1 MIYTLALNCGEKA
14 VRSLLIR
21 DNISIISNSLS
32 SMTQAIPKLVTFE
45 EFVDWLPEN
54 RRVRYE
60 LHKGQIVEMAQPVG
74 EHEEVKGF
82 LCIEIAVEIQ
92 RLGLPYFMPNQAIV
106 RPPEKDSGYV
116 PDVLVLN
123 RANLASEKLWK
134 KQSIVSLSASIPL
147 AIEVVSTNW
156 RDDYYL
162 KYADYEEMGIPEYW
176 IVDYVALG
184 GRNFIGNPKQPTI
197 SVCNLVDGEYQISK
211 FRDSDRI
218 ISQTFPEL
226 NLTLNQI
233 FQAGVV

>member
-1 MIYTLALNCGEKA
+1 
-14 VRSLLIR
+14 
-21 DNISIISNSLS
+21 
-32 SMTQAIPKLVTFE
+32 MTQAIPKLVTFE
-45 EFVDWLPEN
+45 EFIDRLPEN
-54 RRVRYE
+54 TGVRYE
-60 LHKGQIVEMAQPVG
+60 LHNGSIVEMAQPVG
-74 EHEEVKGF
+74 DHEEVKGF
-82 LCIEIAVEIQ
+82 LTIKLSASID
-92 RLGLPYFMPNQAIV
+92 RLNLPYIVPNQVIV
-106 RPPEKDSGYV
+106 RPLEKDSGYF

-123 RANLASEKLWK
+123 RTNLANEPLWK
-134 KQSIVSLSASIPL
+134 KQSTLSLGASIPL

-176 IVDYVALG
+176 IVDYAALG

-226 NLTLNQI
+226 HLTPNQI
-233 FQAGVV
+233 FQAGLISS

>member
-1 MIYTLALNCGEKA
+1 
-14 VRSLLIR
+14 
-21 DNISIISNSLS
+21 
-32 SMTQAIPKLVTFE
+32 MTQAIPKLVTFE

-60 LHKGQIVEMAQPVG
+60 LHKGEIVEMAQPVG

-82 LCIEIAVEIQ
+82 LGIEIPFEIK
-92 RLGLPYFMPNQAIV
+92 RLGLPYFMPNQVIV
-106 RPPEKDSGYV
+106 RPPEKDSGYF

-123 RANLASEKLWK
+123 RANLANEKLWK
-134 KQSIVSLSASIPL
+134 KQSIVSLGASIPL

-156 RDDYYL
+156 RDDYYI

-176 IVDYVALG
+176 IVDYAALG

-197 SVCNLVDGEYQISK
+197 FVCNLIDGEYQISK

-218 ISQTFPEL
+218 VSQTFPEL
-226 NLTLNQI
+226 NLTPNQI

>member
-1 MIYTLALNCGEKA
+1 
-14 VRSLLIR
+14 
-21 DNISIISNSLS
+21 
-32 SMTQAIPKLVTFE
+32 MTQAIPKLVTFE

-60 LHKGQIVEMAQPVG
+60 LHKGEIVEIAQPVG
-74 EHEEVKGF
+74 EHEEVKSF
-82 LCIEIAVEIQ
+82 LCVEIPVEIK
-92 RLGLPYFMPNQAIV
+92 RLGLPYGIPNQVIV
-106 RPPEKDSGYV
+106 RPPEKDSGYF

-123 RANLASEKLWK
+123 RANLENEPLWK
-134 KQSIVSLSASIPL
+134 KKSTVSLGASIPL

-176 IVDYVALG
+176 IVDYAALG

-197 SVCNLVDGEYQISK
+197 TVCNLVDGEYQISK
-211 FRDSDRI
+211 FRDNAII

-226 NLTLNQI
+226 NLTPNQI
-233 FQAGVV
+233 FQAAVI

>member
-1 MIYTLALNCGEKA
+1 
-14 VRSLLIR
+14 
-21 DNISIISNSLS
+21 
-32 SMTQAIPKLVTFE
+32 MTQAIPKLVTFE
-45 EFVDWLPEN
+45 EFVDWLPEI

-60 LHKGQIVEMAQPVG
+60 LHQGEIVEMAQPVG

-82 LCIEIAVEIQ
+82 LGIEISVEIK
-92 RLGLPYFMPNQAIV
+92 RLKLPYFMPNQAIV
-106 RPPEKDSGYV
+106 RPFEKDSGYF

-123 RANLASEKLWK
+123 RANLENEKLWK
-134 KQSIVSLSASIPL
+134 KQSTVSLSTSIPL
-147 AIEVVSTNW
+147 AIEIVSTNW

-176 IVDYVALG
+176 IVDYAALG

-211 FRDSDRI
+211 FRGSDRI

-226 NLTLNQI
+226 NLTPNQI
-233 FQAGVV
+233 FQAGLNS

>member
-1 MIYTLALNCGEKA
+1 
-14 VRSLLIR
+14 
-21 DNISIISNSLS
+21 
-32 SMTQAIPKLVTFE
+32 MTQAIPKLVTFE

-82 LCIEIAVEIQ
+82 LARKATVEFD
-92 RLGLPYFMPNQAIV
+92 RLDLPYFMPNQVIV
-106 RPPEKDSGYV
+106 RPPEKDSGYI

-123 RANLASEKLWK
+123 RANLENENLWK
-134 KQSIVSLSASIPL
+134 KQSIVSLGASIPL
-147 AIEVVSTNW
+147 VIEVVSTNW

-176 IVDYVALG
+176 IVDYAALG

-197 SVCNLVDGEYQISK
+197 TVCNLVDEEYQISK

-218 ISQTFPEL
+218 ISQTFPEF
-226 NLTLNQI
+226 NLTPNQI
-233 FQAGVV
+233 FQAGMV